1 MRSLRPSPRCP
12 PLRSV
17 TDKGKRLVLPRLDV
31 PSAFLALLLCFSAA
45 LPAVAQEPTP
55 PPAAAEAVAPSP
67 ADQTPT
73 AAPRS
78 QQAPPRPVADRRA
91 EIPGRLHALRL
102 GQSRRAEGRR
112 HPRLRRGLVRQPQPV
127 HGEGRPRGRHRHGL
141 RLAAGLQPRR
151 AVVRVRPHRR
161 VGFLSA
167 RLFVGDLRPQSEGA
181 LPGRLADHAGGRHLL
196 VRGAEEGASARGVL
210 LQERRQG
217 GEDRR
222 QRGDLHL
229 RRQRQPRA
237 AADRRA
243 AQRAVE
249 EILGRHRPRRP
260 AARHHE
266 VDAGDPARLRR
277 LSRQELRCRPLD
289 HLRARQGLL
298 GEGSAGHEGAVQLRR
313 VQADLLPRPH
323 AGVRGVQV
331 RQARLLDREHRQP
344 VGDGLQLPRHRE
356 GLGEEGSDPGEAR
369 GADAG
374 VRLQPAPQA
383 VRRIRACA
391 APSRWPST
399 SRKPTRSCSTISMS
413 ASAATS
419 TIPSS
424 PTRACRRAASWS
436 CSTR

>member
-1 MRSLRPSPRCP
+1 MSCRSHTARAKPCGLSGRARAARL
-12 PLRSV
+12 LRSV

-31 PSAFLALLLCFSAA
+31 PSALLALLLCFSAA

-55 PPAAAEAVAPSP
+55 PPAAAEARL
-67 ADQTPT
+67 
-73 AAPRS
+73 PRS
-78 QQAPPRPVADRRA
+78 HRRSDAASASEQRPRRQQAPPRPVADRRA
-91 EIPGRLHALRL
+91 EIPGRLHAFRL

-141 RLAAGLQPRR
+141 RFADGLEPGR

-161 VGFLSA
+161 VGLLSA
-167 RLFVGDLRPQSEGA
+167 RLFVGDLRPQSESA

-222 QRGDLHL
+222 QRSDLHL

-249 EILGRHRPRRP
+249 EVLGRHRPRRP

-266 VDAGDPARLRR
+266 VDAGDPGRLGR

-289 HLRARQGLL
+289 RLRAREGLL

-344 VGDGLQLPRHRE
+344 VGDGL
-356 GLGEEGSDPGEAR
+356 
-369 GADAG
+369 
-374 VRLQPAPQA
+374 
-383 VRRIRACA
+383 
-391 APSRWPST
+391 
-399 SRKPTRSCSTISMS
+399 
-413 ASAATS
+413 
-419 TIPSS
+419 
-424 PTRACRRAASWS
+424 
-436 CSTR
+436 